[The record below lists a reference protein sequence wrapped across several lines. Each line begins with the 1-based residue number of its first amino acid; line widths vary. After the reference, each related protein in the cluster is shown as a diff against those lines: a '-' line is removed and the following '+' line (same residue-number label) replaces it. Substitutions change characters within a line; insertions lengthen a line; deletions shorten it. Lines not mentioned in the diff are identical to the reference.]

1 MTEEQIQARKTLSR
15 FALGLGVLGGVLVL
29 FGIYFLFAANQ
40 SLSWPS
46 VEGRVAWTEVKTE
59 ETRGTSKTRLST
71 IVEYYVSV
79 QYKYEVE
86 GETYFASRYSLG
98 EGDRASDLYSERSIA
113 EEEAT
118 RLFPIESSLTV
129 YYDPDNPSSAILAPG
144 WNWGTFAPLL
154 IGIFLGGAGGLFYYI
169 LKKATVSSES

>member
-1 MTEEQIQARKTLSR
+1 MTEQQIQARRTLSR
-15 FALGLGVLGGVLVL
+15 FGLGLGVLGGLL
-29 FGIYFLFAANQ
+29 AIFGIYFLFVANE

-46 VEGRVAWTEVKTE
+46 VEGRVVWTEVETE
-59 ETRGTSKTRLST
+59 ETRGTSKTRLNT

-79 QYKYEVE
+79 EYTYEVE
-86 GETYFASRYSLG
+86 GETNFSSRYSLG
-98 EGDRASDLYSERSIA
+98 EGNRASDLYSERSIA

-118 RLFPIESSLTV
+118 RLFPIGSSLTV

-169 LKKATVSSES
+169 VRTAKAPSEQ